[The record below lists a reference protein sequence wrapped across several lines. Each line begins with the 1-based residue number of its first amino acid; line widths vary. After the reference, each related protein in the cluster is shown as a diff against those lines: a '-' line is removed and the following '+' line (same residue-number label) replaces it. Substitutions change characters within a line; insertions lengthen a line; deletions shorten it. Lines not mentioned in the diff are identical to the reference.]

1 MKVCAEKEGF
11 ASEIKRSRRRDY
23 GSALPSIVLRELFLS
38 RQTIS
43 QHTVHNDTNPHLPFL
58 SKYTKSPSE

>member
-1 MKVCAEKEGF
+1 MKVCAEKQGF

-43 QHTVHNDTNPHLPFL
+43 QQAHGA
-58 SKYTKSPSE
+58 